1 MLAFYWALGKD
12 IEKMQAEQKWGS
24 SFFATLSMDL
34 RTVLPGQEG
43 FSETNIRYMK
53 RFYVLYSQI
62 LPQLVEKVENENLP
76 QLVEDLGDNEIN
88 PLFVDI
94 ICAVPWGHH
103 RYIIDKCKGD
113 SAKALFYVQK
123 TIENNWSRACLLN
136 WLDTDLYKR
145 QGKAI
150 SEYELS
156 KLYPTDFKGSLPS
169 IEEIERQLK

>member
-12 IEKMQAEQKWGS
+12 IEKMQAEHKWGS

-34 RTVLPGQEG
+34 NAVLPGQGG

-62 LPQLVEKVENENLP
+62 LPQLVEGSGNNDANP
-76 QLVEDLGDNEIN
+76 Q
-88 PLFVDI
+88 FVDEL
-94 ICAVPWGHH
+94 CVVPWGHH

-113 SAKALFYVQK
+113 ADKALFYVRK
-123 TIENNWSRACLLN
+123 TIENNWSRAVLLN
-136 WLDTDLYKR
+136 WLDTDLYER

-150 SEYELS
+150 SNF
-156 KLYPTDFKGSLPS
+156 TNQLPHPQGDWRRKSQKTHIIS
-169 IEEIERQLK
+169 IF

>member
-62 LPQLVEKVENENLP
+62 LP